1 MTGWGMTERPY
12 PAIVAG
18 TEAGG
23 VDPQFVGGSGAR
35 KMVAEERSS
44 GRWIEQPTSHPL
56 YRGAKPSAQD
66 GQRLTVAEAGVIQSF
81 RADYPWQGER
91 TAGGQQV
98 ANAVPPLLGAALL
111 AVVL

>member
-1 MTGWGMTERPY
+1 MTERPY

-35 KMVAEERSS
+35 KMVALERAE
-44 GRWIEQPTSHPL
+44 GRWADQPASHPL
-56 YRGAKPSAQD
+56 FRAAKPSAQD
-66 GQRLTVAEAGVIQSF
+66 GQRLTVAEAGILQSF
-81 RADYPWQGER
+81 PADYPWHGER

-98 ANAVPPLLGAALL
+98 ANAVPPLMGAALL